1 MQDSRTA
8 AHCSKLPLRT
18 PIGYESL
25 PQVSVLALLGWLITP
40 RKPARTPN
48 AIVEEVQSYANDI
61 MQYHSISRGSQINFP
76 SRLSTSRR
84 VAESAFLALPY
95 LPACLTVFGQTARL
109 PIYLREIGSQGIWLK
124 NRYLDI

>member
-8 AHCSKLPLRT
+8 SHCSKLPLRT

-25 PQVSVLALLGWLITP
+25 PQVSVLVLLGWLITL

-61 MQYHSISRGSQINFP
+61 MQYHSISRGSQIKFP

-84 VAESAFLALPY
+84 VAESALKRDFLALPY
-95 LPACLTVFGQTARL
+95 LPAC
-109 PIYLREIGSQGIWLK
+109 
-124 NRYLDI
+124 

>member
-8 AHCSKLPLRT
+8 SHCSKLPLRT

-25 PQVSVLALLGWLITP
+25 PQVSVLALLGWLITL

-61 MQYHSISRGSQINFP
+61 MQYHSISRGSQIKFP
-76 SRLSTSRR
+76 SRLSNKPQSCRKCLS
-84 VAESAFLALPY
+84 SAA
-95 LPACLTVFGQTARL
+95 LPACLFNSLRSDSSST
-109 PIYLREIGSQGIWLK
+109 YLSKR
-124 NRYLDI
+124 NRQPRNLAQN